1 MENFV
6 RLGVVVSIAAV
17 LAGAISS
24 VAAAQVQ
31 VPAAQQAPAKPA
43 PGAAQPAAMSEAER
57 DAYIAKAWS
66 ENRVFGADN
75 GAFFRP

>member
-1 MENFV
+1 MESFV
-6 RLGVVVSIAAV
+6 RLDVVVSVAAIF
-17 LAGAISS
+17 AGVVSS
-24 VAAAQVQ
+24 VAVAQTQ
-31 VPAAQQAPAKPA
+31 LPAAQQMPAKPA
-43 PGAAQPAAMSEAER
+43 PAVVQPAAMSEAER

>member
-1 MENFV
+1 MESFLRV
-6 RLGVVVSIAAV
+6 SVVVLVAAIF
-17 LAGAISS
+17 AGAVSS
-24 VAAAQVQ
+24 MAVAQTQ
-31 VPAAQQAPAKPA
+31 LPAAQQIPAKPA
-43 PGAAQPAAMSEAER
+43 SAVVQPVAMSEAER